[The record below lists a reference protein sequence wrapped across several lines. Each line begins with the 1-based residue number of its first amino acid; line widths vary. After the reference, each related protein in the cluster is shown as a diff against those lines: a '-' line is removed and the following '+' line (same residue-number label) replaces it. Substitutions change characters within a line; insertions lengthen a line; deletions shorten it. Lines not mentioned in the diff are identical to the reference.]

1 MATQAQSKIDAATDE
16 AKAAAT
22 ADAPAKPKK
31 APAAKKNVAKKAAK
45 KTATKKPVAK
55 KKAAAK
61 KVVKKKVAAKK
72 PVAKKTKA
80 KKAAKKAAAP
90 TKVSSLTELKD
101 TIMAKTN
108 TTDFTKTV
116 KEAAADVQ
124 SRAKAAYDKGSEFAS
139 DAVEFNKA
147 NIEAVVESGKIFA
160 GAVQEMG
167 RDAVADT
174 KTVFETVTE
183 DARKIAAVKSPTELF
198 QLQGELAR
206 RNFDAMVAYNSKN
219 IEKTIKLANDVFAP
233 VSNRVSVAAERISK
247 AA

>member
-1 MATQAQSKIDAATDE
+1 MATQAPSKIDAATAE

-22 ADAPAKPKK
+22 VEAAAKPVAAAAPAKKS
-31 APAAKKNVAKKAAK
+31 VAKKAAK
-45 KTATKKPVAK
+45 KTP
-55 KKAAAK
+55 
-61 KVVKKKVAAKK
+61 AKK
-72 PVAKKTKA
+72 PVAKKTAAKKVVKKVAAKKPAAKKTPA
-80 KKAAKKAAAP
+80 KKAAMKAAAP
-90 TKVSSLTELKD
+90 IKISSLTELKD

-108 TTDFTKTV
+108 TKDFTKTV

-124 SRAKAAYDKGSEFAS
+124 SRAKAAYDKGSELFAE
-139 DAVEFNKA
+139 ANEFNKA
-147 NIEAVVESGKIFA
+147 NIEAIVESGKILA

-167 RDAVADT
+167 RNAVEDT

-183 DARKIAAVKSPTELF
+183 DARKVAAVKSPTELF

-206 RNFDAMVAYNSKN
+206 RNFDAMIAYNSKN
-219 IEKTIKLANDVFAP
+219 TEKMIKLANDVFAP